1 MKTVTEQQKKD
12 FREEQKYI
20 TLAFSGGATLTNNDI
35 VLDSMRITRTL
46 SDSEQLS
53 FNTVYASEFS
63 IQIFNDGR
71 KYDGQTVTVSITA
84 GTYSAN
90 LGTYTVVSNP
100 RSSDRLYRTLT
111 AYDSIAAV
119 LSKNYADWHNGLKN
133 NAPATIG
140 AYRTAFFNHIGITQ
154 ASTVL
159 CNDST
164 AFKYAETTGA
174 LSGATILGELC
185 SINGTFGYLDF
196 DQVFRWVTPYIDAS
210 GTLVPSLTLYP
221 STTLYPASV
230 DTAIESLGVDTYK
243 VDTDSYDL
251 GGLACEEFVTH
262 NITQVY
268 MHQGDVVYASGT
280 LGNRL
285 TITNTLFI
293 MEPTV
298 AVQAVANIKAT
309 VKDFNYTPTSV
320 TMLATPW
327 LELCDVVV
335 ADVSPTEK
343 IYFPVLNFVI
353 NGTGAIR
360 QTIEAKGVMVNSDEA
375 TNTDYKIIT
384 ASNSADYA
392 AELARQAQQAANTAQ
407 EAADTAQ
414 ETADTAQQTADDA
427 QTAADNA
434 QQTADDAQTAADTAQ
449 QAADDAQTAADTAQ
463 ETADTAQ
470 ETAEEAKATFGICS
484 TIGSIVNKVV
494 VCENFKLEEGA
505 VITILFTHPNTV
517 PAPTINVNNTGNKP
531 IYVNGSAPNA
541 TTNPIQWTYNT
552 YINFVYDGTAFNVTD
567 TPGAYSGSCQTGNGT
582 AQKVVDSVD
591 NVIIMNGM
599 SLNVTFFSSQT
610 SGQSLGL
617 AIEDTTSRNCYF
629 EGTQITA
636 SNPFTWTAGSKVT
649 FTLSN
654 GYWVITDS
662 GATRKAI
669 EAGKTATNYLHFSDN
684 KGLVVS
690 QSPVTTDAEINALTT
705 PNSRVVSNGFDV
717 YKNGTARVAHF
728 GETAVL
734 GEDGKPQ
741 QTIDSDSMTFSDG
754 SGKSLFTVENGI
766 AGRGHKVG
774 ELTEVSEDR
783 EYLNADGTLNTTTLS
798 NLIDGFTSSKTFTSA
813 ENDSVSTTNNVTL
826 TMELSGYGLTSTTST
841 DTYSLSTSVPIIN
854 KTLTGGSL
862 SVVTTGELD
871 ASDWMDFINN
881 FVALFPSGTTYYYL
895 YLRFTLS
902 YEIADVQMTVGS
914 RKTGSTIGCR
924 SVSIGS
930 DNTAS
935 GTGSVAI
942 GNGLIVTD
950 DYSMVVGERN
960 LPIEDAGTGDHM
972 PTAFAVGANNTTP
985 FAVLKNGVMLMS
997 AVNGGRVAEQ
1007 KYNAYTRTDVVVTF
1021 PYKYPVTP
1029 FIFLTLN
1036 EDNVPNNQGDI
1047 TDYGR
1052 IQIYLKAVDQT
1063 SFTATVVNGSDT
1075 NHYFSFSWFAIGT
1088 L

>member
-12 FREEQKYI
+12 FREEQNYI

-35 VLDSMRITRTL
+35 VLDSMRIVRTL
-46 SDSEQLS
+46 CDTEQIS

-63 IQIFNDGR
+63 IKIFNDGR
-71 KYDGQTVTVSITA
+71 KYDGQTVTVSLTA

-100 RSSDRLYRTLT
+100 RSNDRLYRTLT

-119 LSKNYADWHNGLKN
+119 LSTNYADWHNGLKN
-133 NAPATIG
+133 NAPTTIG

-154 ASTVL
+154 ASTAL

-221 STTLYPASV
+221 SATLYPASV

-251 GGLACEEFVTH
+251 GGLACEEFVTQ

-280 LGNRL
+280 NGNRL

-293 MEPTV
+293 MDPTV

-343 IYFPVLNFVI
+343 VYFPVLNFVI

-360 QTIEAKGVMVNSDEA
+360 QTIEAKGVRVNSDEA

-427 QTAADNA
+427 QTAADTA
-434 QQTADDAQTAADTAQ
+434 QQT
-449 QAADDAQTAADTAQ
+449 ADDAQTAADTAQ

-470 ETAEEAKATFGICS
+470 ETAEEAKATYGICS
-484 TIGSIVNKVV
+484 TVGSITGKVV

-505 VITILFTHPNTV
+505 VIEVLFTHGSTSS
-517 PAPTINVNNTGNKP
+517 APTLDINNTGAVP
-531 IYVNGSAPNA
+531 VYVNGVAPS
-541 TTNPIQWTYNT
+541 TLTNPIEWVDNT
-552 YINFVYDGTAFNVTD
+552 YINFVYDGTAFNVIDAPSTY
-567 TPGAYSGSCQTGNGT
+567 TSYCSTASGT
-582 AQKVVDSVD
+582 AQKSIADLD
-591 NVIIMNGM
+591 NAIIMNGAV
-599 SLNVTFFSSQT
+599 LNVTFENGEDSA
-610 SGQSLGL
+610 LALAL
-617 AIEDTTSRNCYF
+617 AITGATSRGCMFEDTAVGS
-629 EGTQITA
+629 A
-636 SNPFTWTAGSKVT
+636 NPFTWNGGSKIT
-649 FTLSN
+649 FTLTD
-654 GYWVITDS
+654 GLWVITDS

-669 EAGKTATNYLHFSDN
+669 EAGKTATNYLHFSNN

-690 QSPVTTDAEINALTT
+690 QSPVETDAQIEALTT
-705 PNSRVVSNGFDV
+705 PNSRVVSDGFDV
-717 YKNGTARVAHF
+717 YKNGTTRVAHF
-728 GETAVL
+728 GEQTAI
-734 GEDGKPQ
+734 GESGRSQLTLDSTSLNFNAATGTSRF
-741 QTIDSDSMTFSDG
+741 TIANSVIGHG
-754 SGKSLFTVENGI
+754 SSQERYV
-766 AGRGHKVG
+766 
-774 ELTEVSEDR
+774 EVSEEK
-783 EYLNADGTLNTTTLS
+783 EYLNQDGTLNESMLASLIATMVSGRQMTSSSYDYVIAATTSNCTMVMRLFGYAFDSNMNTTDDYFSSELLTFSVSLS
-798 NLIDGFTSSKTFTSA
+798 NGVLTATCS
-813 ENDSVSTTNNVTL
+813 EST
-826 TMELSGYGLTSTTST
+826 E
-841 DTYSLSTSVPIIN
+841 
-854 KTLTGGSL
+854 
-862 SVVTTGELD
+862 
-871 ASDWMDFINN
+871 SDWTA
-881 FVALFPSGTTYYYL
+881 FVSEFAAKFPSGSTNHMLWAT
-895 YLRFTLS
+895 FTLNYPIS
-902 YEIADVQMTVGS
+902 DVQMTLGS
-914 RKTGSTIGCR
+914 RTSESRIGAR
-924 SVSIGS
+924 SVCIG
-930 DNTAS
+930 NENVAS

-942 GNGLIVTD
+942 GKDLIVTD
-950 DYSMVVGERN
+950 DYSVIVGEGN
-960 LPIEDAGTGDHM
+960 LPIEDADTGDHM

-985 FAVLKNGVMLMS
+985 FAVLKTGVMVMS
-997 AVNGGRVAEQ
+997 AVNSGRAAEQ
-1007 KYNAYTRTDVVVTF
+1007 N
-1021 PYKYPVTP
+1021 
-1029 FIFLTLN
+1029 
-1036 EDNVPNNQGDI
+1036 
-1047 TDYGR
+1047 
-1052 IQIYLKAVDQT
+1052 IQ
-1063 SFTATVVNGSDT
+1063 SD
-1075 NHYFSFSWFAIGT
+1075 
-1088 L
+1088 

>member
-1 MKTVTEQQKKD
+1 MKTATEQQKKD

-133 NAPATIG
+133 NAPTTIG

-154 ASTVL
+154 ASTTL

-251 GGLACEEFVTH
+251 GGLACEEFVTY

-343 IYFPVLNFVI
+343 VYFPVLNFVI

-414 ETADTAQQTADDA
+414 
-427 QTAADNA
+427 
-434 QQTADDAQTAADTAQ
+434 QTADDAQTAADTAQ
-449 QAADDAQTAADTAQ
+449 QTADDAQTAADTAQ

-470 ETAEEAKATFGICS
+470 ETAEEAKATYGICS
-484 TIGSIVNKVV
+484 TVGSIAGKVV

-505 VITILFTHPNTV
+505 VIEVLFTHGNTSS
-517 PAPTINVNNTGNKP
+517 APTLDVNNTGAVP
-531 IYVNGSAPNA
+531 VYVNGVAPS
-541 TTNPIQWTYNT
+541 TLTNPAEWVDNT
-552 YINFVYDGTAFNVTD
+552 YINFVYDGTAFNIIDAPSTY
-567 TPGAYSGSCQTGNGT
+567 TSYCSTANGT
-582 AQKVVDSVD
+582 AQKSIVDLD
-591 NVIIMNGM
+591 NAIIMNGAV
-599 SLNVTFFSSQT
+599 LNVTFENGEDSALALT
-610 SGQSLGL
+610 L
-617 AIEDTTSRNCYF
+617 AITGATSRGCMFEDTAVGS
-629 EGTQITA
+629 A
-636 SNPFTWTAGSKVT
+636 NPFTWNGGSKIT
-649 FTLSN
+649 FTLTD
-654 GYWVITDS
+654 GLWVITDS

-669 EAGKTATNYLHFSDN
+669 EAGKTATNYLHFSNN

-690 QSPVTTDAEINALTT
+690 QSPVETDAQIEALTT
-705 PNSRVVSNGFDV
+705 PNSRVVSDGFDV
-717 YKNGTARVAHF
+717 YKNGTTRVAHF
-728 GETAVL
+728 GEQTTIGQSGRSQLVL
-734 GEDGKPQ
+734 
-741 QTIDSDSMTFSDG
+741 DSTSLNFNAATGTSRLTFANGVIGHG
-754 SGKSLFTVENGI
+754 SSREGFVQ
-766 AGRGHKVG
+766 
-774 ELTEVSEDR
+774 VSEYG
-783 EYLNADGTLNTTTLS
+783 EYLNDNGTLNESYLASAIATMVS
-798 NLIDGFTSSKTFTSA
+798 ERQMTSA
-813 ENDSVSTTNNVTL
+813 SYDYVISATTSNCTMVMRLFGYALDSNGNSTNDYAVTELLSFSVASSGGHL
-826 TMELSGYGLTSTTST
+826 TATCDTST
-841 DTYSLSTSVPIIN
+841 D
-854 KTLTGGSL
+854 
-862 SVVTTGELD
+862 
-871 ASDWMDFINN
+871 SDWTNLVSEF
-881 FVALFPSGTTYYYL
+881 ASLFPSGCTYHMIWAT
-895 YLRFTLS
+895 FTLNYPIS
-902 YEIADVQMTVGS
+902 DVQMTLGS
-914 RKTGSTIGCR
+914 RAAESTIGAR
-924 SVSIGS
+924 SVCLGN
-930 DNTAS
+930 DNVAS

-942 GNGLIVTD
+942 GNGLVVTD
-950 DYSMVVGERN
+950 DYSMAVGERN

-985 FAVLKNGVMLMS
+985 FAVLKSGVMVMS
-997 AVNGGRVAEQ
+997 AVNSGRSAEQ

-1036 EDNVPNNQGDI
+1036 EDNVPNNQNDI
-1047 TDYGR
+1047 IDYGR

-1075 NHYFSFSWFAIGT
+1075 NHTFSFSWFAIGT